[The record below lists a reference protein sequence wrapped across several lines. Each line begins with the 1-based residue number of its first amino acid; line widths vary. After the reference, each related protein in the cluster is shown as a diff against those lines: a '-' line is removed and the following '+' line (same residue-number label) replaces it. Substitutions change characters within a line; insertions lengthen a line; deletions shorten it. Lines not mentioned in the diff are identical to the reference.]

1 MLTTE
6 TMDGLRFAIYDVRFK
21 MYDLCC
27 TVYELS
33 PRKSKNVILKSS
45 PIHFPRRNSAL
56 ICTFRNRLFV
66 VGNPH
71 GSRN

>member
-6 TMDGLRFAIYDVRFK
+6 TKYGLRFAIYVVRFK
-21 MYDLCC
+21 MHDLRC
-27 TVYELS
+27 TIYELS

-45 PIHFPRRNSAL
+45 PIHFPRRYPAL